1 MKLRASAPL
10 VALTLA
16 VLGVACGHS
25 EKSVI
30 DQYFNA
36 LKAGDTQTLASFSA
50 FTFDKKP
57 ERWDIKGTIDEQ
69 KVPVPYPDLVK
80 KSADADKA
88 QADNKRQAQLYSND
102 HYVEIEQVKE
112 AQKKGGALAPKLQPV
127 SVKWVEFNE
136 KDRELKKAAAQ
147 AKDAAE
153 REKRNVLRSV
163 GQMDDLDALTG
174 EMIDKKVEVDL
185 TIDGKV
191 QPYVMSLRKYDLKR
205 EKGPKVNSRWVVQSL
220 QPKA

>member
-1 MKLRASAPL
+1 MKDRAAALL

-16 VLGVACGHS
+16 VLGVACGHP

-30 DQYFNA
+30 EQYFNA
-36 LKAGDTQTLASFSA
+36 LRAGDQQTLSSFAA

-57 ERWDIKGTIDEQ
+57 DRWTIKSTVDEQ
-69 KVPVPYPDLVK
+69 KGPVPYPDLVK
-80 KSADADKA
+80 KAAEADKA

-102 HYVEIEQVKE
+102 HYPEIEQVKE
-112 AQKKGGALAPKLQPV
+112 AQKKGAALSAKLQPV
-127 SVKWVEFNE
+127 AAKWAEFNE

-153 REKRNVLRSV
+153 KEKRNVLRSV
-163 GQMDDLDALTG
+163 GEMEDLDVLTG
-174 EMIDKKVEVDL
+174 EMIEKKVEVDL
-185 TIDGKV
+185 TIAGKV
-191 QPYVMSLRKYDLKR
+191 EPYVMSLRKYDLKR

-220 QPKA
+220 QPKV